1 MRAGRTRAPSVC
13 SANARSAP
21 VPVTR
26 QMIFSSVWGRSGSL
40 IRANTDPPSEVP
52 SRSNPRFPRT
62 RGDGG
67 LQSSPPS
74 CGPSVI
80 ATCGVLGAAHPRTKN
95 TTPIAQRRKLVS
107 QVGWLPKG
115 AVRIR
120 SDHCECARTC
130 VQRQH
135 IHALARHRTNL
146 GQVARRPLEEDR
158 LPRPADYPCI
168 D

>member
-95 TTPIAQRRKLVS
+95 TTPIAQRRKL
-107 QVGWLPKG
+107 GPLDDLEGLGETRAALEDK
-115 AVRIR
+115 
-120 SDHCECARTC
+120 
-130 VQRQH
+130 
-135 IHALARHRTNL
+135 LARVRERHRAQCL
-146 GQVARRPLEEDR
+146 
-158 LPRPADYPCI
+158 C
-168 D
+168 